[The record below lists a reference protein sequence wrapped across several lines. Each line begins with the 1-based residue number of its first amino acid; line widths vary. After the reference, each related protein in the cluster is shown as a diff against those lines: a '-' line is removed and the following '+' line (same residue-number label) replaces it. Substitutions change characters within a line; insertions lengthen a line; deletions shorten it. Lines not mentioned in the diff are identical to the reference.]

1 MRALDT
7 NRERRYT
14 IISKRESGGIGEK
27 PGSAP
32 HPADIRAGITAVN
45 FFGGISVLKA
55 RGALD
60 FSLTSG
66 QAGDFNGKFTPPIL
80 NSISFII

>member
-1 MRALDT
+1 V
-7 NRERRYT
+7 
-14 IISKRESGGIGEK
+14 
-27 PGSAP
+27 P

-45 FFGGISVLKA
+45 FSGGISVLKV

-66 QAGDFNGKFTPPIL
+66 QTGGFSGKFTPPPPPIL